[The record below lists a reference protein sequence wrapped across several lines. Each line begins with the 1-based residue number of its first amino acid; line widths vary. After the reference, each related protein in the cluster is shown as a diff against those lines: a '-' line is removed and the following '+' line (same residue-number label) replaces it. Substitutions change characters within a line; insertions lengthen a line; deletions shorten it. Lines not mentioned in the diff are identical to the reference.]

1 MKALKIKTLK
11 IKIHDIHVFLNS
23 LIIAV
28 LCTSNLLF
36 IQILYILNITQ
47 GFFLVMG
54 AATGLL
60 LFSLAIYRNLSK
72 TDFFAVGFLL
82 CLIMFF
88 YFICN
93 IFNRIGNISFFS
105 FAGYCILPIVCALLK
120 KNTKTILECILI
132 ISLFTLPVSNQMF
145 EYQYVTLQQTDMS
158 KAYAVFVTV
167 SAAAIHFFRYRKKS
181 NIIIKIC
188 YIVNVYLLYKL
199 LQVGNRG
206 VIASVIFLILVLLI
220 CYIRNNEI
228 SAKKKRAMMIFLV
241 ITGIVLVVLVLNIE
255 RIIVYLYNYFY
266 SSGRT
271 VPSFIIKMY
280 KLIVYKSDITN
291 GRDEVYGFFISK
303 ILSSPIIGY
312 GMEMS
317 SSVSGGIYPYPHNF
331 ILQMLFEGGI
341 LFAAYPT
348 YLGVRMLID
357 SLFVSHT
364 DRDYEIF
371 AVFLLCNC
379 IPKLLV
385 SGSIWNQTIF
395 WMWLGLAS
403 VHFMRQRRRNG
414 KIAK

>member
-1 MKALKIKTLK
+1 M
-11 IKIHDIHVFLNS
+11 
-23 LIIAV
+23 
-28 LCTSNLLF
+28 
-36 IQILYILNITQ
+36 
-47 GFFLVMG
+47 
-54 AATGLL
+54 
-60 LFSLAIYRNLSK
+60 
-72 TDFFAVGFLL
+72 
-82 CLIMFF
+82 
-88 YFICN
+88 
-93 IFNRIGNISFFS
+93 
-105 FAGYCILPIVCALLK
+105 
-120 KNTKTILECILI
+120 
-132 ISLFTLPVSNQMF
+132 
-145 EYQYVTLQQTDMS
+145 
-158 KAYAVFVTV
+158 
-167 SAAAIHFFRYRKKS
+167 
-181 NIIIKIC
+181 IKIC
-188 YIVNVYLLYKL
+188 YIVNGYLLYKL